1 MTDAADIPDN
11 NPRPNP
17 FDPKTLS
24 VGRTG
29 GEIFPVTKLLTAVP
43 VRKPK
48 SKEWVRSHPSPD
60 FAVTVAL
67 LEMNPGEPP
76 YIVTPDVAAA
86 FHGEV
91 NHRELRL
98 AINQQGVIFLWPQP
112 VIDPNGRE
120 IQWHT
125 THRMAA
131 ERAKTEWVRMTSDL
145 GLGAYQIHIAE
156 VANIEPVWPEYSLSK
171 LLEVAFAG
179 RLVDSTDHPVIRQL
193 LGRA

>member
-1 MTDAADIPDN
+1 M
-11 NPRPNP
+11 
-17 FDPKTLS
+17 
-24 VGRTG
+24 
-29 GEIFPVTKLLTAVP
+29 
-43 VRKPK
+43 
-48 SKEWVRSHPSPD
+48 
-60 FAVTVAL
+60 
-67 LEMNPGEPP
+67 
-76 YIVTPDVAAA
+76 
-86 FHGEV
+86 
-91 NHRELRL
+91 
-98 AINQQGVIFLWPQP
+98 IFLWPQP

-193 LGRA
+193 LGRV